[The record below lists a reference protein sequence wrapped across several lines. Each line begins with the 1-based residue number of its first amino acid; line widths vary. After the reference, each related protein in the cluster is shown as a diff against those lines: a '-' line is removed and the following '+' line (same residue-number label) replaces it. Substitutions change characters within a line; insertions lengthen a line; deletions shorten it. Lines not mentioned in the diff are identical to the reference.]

1 MYKKDNNTNSILRCV
16 LYVSSIAEEFDNIFV
31 DLRLDVNNVFL
42 NGLAQQLMIIYCKTD
57 NIKSDV
63 NYVKNK
69 LLNMCTLLNIGV
81 IPHDKETCEVDT
93 KLMNNLKIFTF
104 DSNIMWN
111 MSYKFKS
118 QDNNYLGIVLKL

>member
-1 MYKKDNNTNSILRCV
+1 
-16 LYVSSIAEEFDNIFV
+16 
-31 DLRLDVNNVFL
+31 
-42 NGLAQQLMIIYCKTD
+42 
-57 NIKSDV
+57 
-63 NYVKNK
+63 
-69 LLNMCTLLNIGV
+69 MCTLLNIGV

-111 MSYKFKS
+111 NCYKFKS